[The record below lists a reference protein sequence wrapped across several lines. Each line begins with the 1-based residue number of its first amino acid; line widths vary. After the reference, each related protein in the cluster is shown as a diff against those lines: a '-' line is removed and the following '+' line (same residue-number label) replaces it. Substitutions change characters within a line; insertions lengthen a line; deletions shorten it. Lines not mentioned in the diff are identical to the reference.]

1 MQDATLETTGVRP
14 VLRFER
20 RLARP
25 PAEVWRALT
34 DRDELA
40 AWFPCDILTDEWRS
54 GAALRFVFRG
64 GEANDMEGTVLECD
78 EPHLLAFTWGEETL
92 RFEMAPEGS
101 GTVLV
106 LTDELPA
113 GWAAR
118 NAAGWEACLERLE
131 GRVPV
136 RDFWKGRFDRY
147 VATFEPSVGHQ
158 EGPPSRP

>member
-1 MQDATLETTGVRP
+1 MQDVTLESTGTRP
-14 VLRFER
+14 VLRLER

-40 AWFPCDILTDEWRS
+40 TWFPCDILTDEWRS

-64 GEANDMEGTVLECD
+64 GEGNDLEGTVLECD
-78 EPHLLAFTWGEETL
+78 EPHLLAFTWGEEVL
-92 RFEMAPEGS
+92 RFEIESDGS
-101 GTVLV
+101 GSILV

-118 NAAGWEACLERLE
+118 NAAGWEACLERLD
-131 GRVPV
+131 GRDPAP
-136 RDFWKGRFDRY
+136 DFWKGRFERY
-147 VATFEPSVGHQ
+147 VAAFAASIGDQ
-158 EGPPSRP
+158 EGPPPRP